1 MSQETLARRS
11 PPHLLLM
18 SAPLQGHVNPLL
30 CLGGRLSSRGL
41 LVTFTTVPHDGLKLK
56 LQPNDDGAA
65 MDVGSGRLRFEPLRG
80 GRLWAPADPRYRVPG
95 DMQRHIQDAGPAAL
109 EGLIRRQAN
118 GGCPASF
125 IVANAF
131 APWAAGT
138 GLPVPVPVLPALT
151 VGELPALVYAPAQN
165 VWRQALVADLVSLH
179 DTLPWVL
186 VNTFDEL
193 ERVAIEAV
201 RAHLPVVPVGPLF
214 DTGSGAGEDDD
225 CMAWLDA
232 QPPRSVVFVAFG
244 SVVVIGRDETAEVAE
259 GLASAGHPFLW
270 VVRDDSRELHPHGEK
285 GKVVAWCEQRR
296 VLAHPAVGCFVTHC
310 GWNSTTEAMRLR
322 AREWSDKA
330 SAAVADGGSSDMG
343 IRDFADAL
351 LSVSPRA
358 ASEMSQ
364 ESAAA
369 AATGMAPAPAKAQPH
384 VLLVSSPFQ
393 SHVNPLLRLG
403 RRLAAKGLRVTF
415 TTALRDGIRLFDDGD
430 GGGGGVR
437 VERLRGGGMWEPDDP
452 RLRVPGD
459 MARHVE
465 AAGPAALEELIR
477 REAEA
482 GRPVACVVANAFVSW
497 AVRVAGDVGLPCAI
511 LWIQSCAVLS
521 VYYHYVYSLTAFPSG
536 DEADSYG
543 AVTIPGLP
551 ELDMDELRP
560 LLIYT
565 SGQEMWLQMLV
576 GDLGSMT
583 EKAPWVFV
591 NTFDELEHEAIA
603 GLCKHIP
610 LIPVGPLVEP
620 DDDDDVHGCTAWL
633 DAQPR
638 RSVVFVAFGSL
649 VDIGHD
655 EVVEIAEGLASTGR
669 PFLWV
674 LRDGNRALLPKDTLI
689 DACGGDRGKV
699 VPWCEQRRVLAHA
712 AVGCFVTHC
721 GWNSTAEALAAGVPM
736 VASPRWSDQRI
747 NTRFVVDVYRVGVR
761 APATPL
767 TREALRLSVEEV
779 TAGPEAEAMAAR
791 AANLGE
797 KARAAVGGGGS
808 SDRGVQAFVDRI
820 TSGGAEPNRK
830 PEVRGH
836 LTAECMCLLPGF
848 CSNDLFCA
856 LCLPNLSICN
866 CYICDCTAPF
876 VLSS

>member
-1 MSQETLARRS
+1 
-11 PPHLLLM
+11 
-18 SAPLQGHVNPLL
+18 
-30 CLGGRLSSRGL
+30 
-41 LVTFTTVPHDGLKLK
+41 
-56 LQPNDDGAA
+56 
-65 MDVGSGRLRFEPLRG
+65 
-80 GRLWAPADPRYRVPG
+80 
-95 DMQRHIQDAGPAAL
+95 MQ
-109 EGLIRRQAN
+109 
-118 GGCPASF
+118 
-125 IVANAF
+125 
-131 APWAAGT
+131 
-138 GLPVPVPVLPALT
+138 
-151 VGELPALVYAPAQN
+151 
-165 VWRQALVADLVSLH
+165 
-179 DTLPWVL
+179 
-186 VNTFDEL
+186 
-193 ERVAIEAV
+193 
-201 RAHLPVVPVGPLF
+201 
-214 DTGSGAGEDDD
+214 
-225 CMAWLDA
+225 
-232 QPPRSVVFVAFG
+232 
-244 SVVVIGRDETAEVAE
+244 
-259 GLASAGHPFLW
+259 
-270 VVRDDSRELHPHGEK
+270 
-285 GKVVAWCEQRR
+285 
-296 VLAHPAVGCFVTHC
+296 
-310 GWNSTTEAMRLR
+310 
-322 AREWSDKA
+322 
-330 SAAVADGGSSDMG
+330 
-343 IRDFADAL
+343 
-351 LSVSPRA
+351 PRA

-369 AATGMAPAPAKAQPH
+369 AATGRAPAPAKAQPH
-384 VLLVSSPFQ
+384 VLLGSSPYQ

-403 RRLAAKGLRVTF
+403 RRLAGKGLSVTF
-415 TTALRDGIRLFDDGD
+415 TTALRDGIRVFDDGD

-452 RLRVPGD
+452 RLRIPGD

-521 VYYHYVYSLTAFPSG
+521 VYYHYVYSLAAFPSG
-536 DEADSYG
+536 DEADSSG

-565 SGQEMWLQMLV
+565 SDQEMWRQMLV

-591 NTFDELEHEAIA
+591 NTFDELEHEAVA
-603 GLCKHIP
+603 GLRKHIP

-620 DDDDDVHGCTAWL
+620 DDGGVDDDDVHGCTAWL

-638 RSVVFVAFGSL
+638 RSVVFLAFGSL

-674 LRDGNRALLPKDTLI
+674 LRDGNRALLPKDALI

-791 AANLGE
+791 AAILGE

-820 TSGGAEPNRK
+820 TSGGAEP
-830 PEVRGH
+830 
-836 LTAECMCLLPGF
+836 
-848 CSNDLFCA
+848 
-856 LCLPNLSICN
+856 
-866 CYICDCTAPF
+866 
-876 VLSS
+876 